1 LTPRTD
7 IHEHLLPPALIAK
20 LRLRT
25 RPPMIADDG
34 GVAMLRLKHELGGPV
49 DLTKHDPAVRIA
61 ALDEAGIDR
70 AAISLSTPY
79 GIEAL
84 PAEESVDLIRAYH
97 DGIAEVV
104 ADSDGRLLAWA
115 ATPLTAGDDGLAELD
130 RALDAGMVGASIAS
144 EAMSTPKRLEA
155 LGPAL
160 ELLERRGRAVFVHP
174 GPAAD
179 TEPYSLEP
187 GTPKWWPNLAVY
199 PGLSLAAFFAWR
211 IAGAERYPRLR
222 ICFAVAGGGAP
233 FMEERW
239 RTFSGESRGIDRN
252 LFVDTASFGRLALE
266 CALATYG
273 VEQVVFG
280 TDVPVISAGTVTH
293 ALSELGPAA
302 EQAVVQRNPVRL
314 LDLKE

>member
-1 LTPRTD
+1 LPPRID

-20 LRLRT
+20 LRSRS
-25 RPPMIADDG
+25 RPPMIVENGDRTT
-34 GVAMLRLKHELGGPV
+34 LRLKHELGGPL
-49 DLTKHDPAVRIA
+49 DLSKHDVEQRMV

-70 AAISLSTPY
+70 TVVSLSTPY

-84 PAEESVDLIRAYH
+84 PAEESLDLIRGYH
-97 DGIAEVV
+97 DGIAELV
-104 ADSDGRLLAWA
+104 ASSNGRLLAWA
-115 ATPLTAGDDGLAELD
+115 ATPLTAGDEGLAELE

-144 EAMSTPKRLEA
+144 EAMSTPQRLEA
-155 LGPAL
+155 LAPVL
-160 ELLERRGRAVFVHP
+160 ELLERRGRAAFVHP

-239 RTFSGESRGIDRN
+239 RTFSGESRGIDPN
-252 LFVDTASFGRLALE
+252 LYVDTASFGRLALE

-280 TDVPVISAGTVTH
+280 TDVPVISAETVSR
-293 ALSELGPAA
+293 ALSEFGPAA
-302 EQAVVQRNPVRL
+302 EQAVVQRNPRRL